1 MDGRNARGAR
11 NREAIVDATLALVAE
26 RGALPTAHEIAQRA
40 GLAPRSVFH
49 HFPSLEALL
58 AEAARSRA
66 DLWRSLLTPPEPGRS
81 LAGRL
86 AAALGQRAE
95 LFEQISEVRRVA
107 VRLESSSPLLA
118 ELLDD
123 SRGVLRRHLRRALN
137 PELSAVGQAAAAGIE
152 AAASWEMWD
161 LLRRDLPVDA
171 ARAAMTALIEP
182 LLTRASG
189 TAPSSTAP
197 SNAPPS
203 SFLPDAALPSST
215 QPPSTQPDAAPPS
228 STEPSSTPSSPAPC
242 RPGHA

>member
-11 NREAIVDATLALVAE
+11 NRKAIVDATLTLVAE

-81 LAGRL
+81 LAERL

-95 LFEQISEVRRVA
+95 LFEQISAVRRVA

-137 PELSAVGQAAAAGIE
+137 PELSAVGQPGAAGIE
-152 AAASWEMWD
+152 TAASWEMWD

-171 ARAAMTALIEP
+171 ARAALTALIEP

-189 TAPSSTAP
+189 TAPS
-197 SNAPPS
+197 NAPPS
-203 SFLPDAALPSST
+203 STLPPG
-215 QPPSTQPDAAPPS
+215 APPS
-228 STEPSSTPSSPAPC
+228 STEQSSTLPSGSRVSRAPASKE
-242 RPGHA
+242 H